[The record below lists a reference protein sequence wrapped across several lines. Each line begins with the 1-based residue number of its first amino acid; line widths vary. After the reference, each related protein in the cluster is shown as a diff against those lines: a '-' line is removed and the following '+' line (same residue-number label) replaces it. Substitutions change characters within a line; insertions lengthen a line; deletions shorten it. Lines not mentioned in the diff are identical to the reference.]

1 MEKKRFIVKKFIV
14 HYEIIFEKYYN
25 AVPGS
30 MEVKLNEKMSDKEGN
45 IYKVKNEDDAI
56 KYIDDFYYHNAESD
70 MVRLPKDFDG
80 DTRLDVIKV
89 IKK

>member
-1 MEKKRFIVKKFIV
+1 MKKFIV
-14 HYEIIFEKYYN
+14 HYEIVFEKYYN

-30 MEVKLNEKMSDKEGN
+30 MEVKLGEKMSDKEGN
-45 IYKVKNEDDAI
+45 IYKVQNEDDAI

>member
-1 MEKKRFIVKKFIV
+1 MKKFIV
-14 HYEIIFEKYYN
+14 HYEIVFEKYDN
-25 AVPGS
+25 AVQGS
-30 MEVKLNEKMSDKEGN
+30 MEVKLDEEMSDEEGN
-45 IYKVKNEDDAI
+45 IYKVKNEEDAM
-56 KYIDDFYYHNAESD
+56 KYVNDFYYHNAESD

>member
-1 MEKKRFIVKKFIV
+1 MKKFIV
-14 HYEIIFEKYYN
+14 HYEIVFEKYDN
-25 AVPGS
+25 AVQGS
-30 MEVKLNEKMSDKEGN
+30 MEVKLGEEMSDQDGN
-45 IYKVKNEDDAI
+45 IYKVKNEDDAM
-56 KYIDDFYYHNAESD
+56 KYVDDFYYHNAESD

>member
-1 MEKKRFIVKKFIV
+1 MKKFIV
-14 HYEIIFEKYYN
+14 HYEIVFEKYDN
-25 AVPGS
+25 AVQGS
-30 MEVKLNEKMSDKEGN
+30 MEVKLDEEMSDEEGN
-45 IYKVKNEDDAI
+45 IYKVKNEDDAM
-56 KYIDDFYYHNAESD
+56 KYVNDFYYHNAESD

>member
-1 MEKKRFIVKKFIV
+1 VKKFIV
-14 HYEIIFEKYYN
+14 HFKIFFEKHCN
-25 AVPGS
+25 AIPGS
-30 MEVKLNEKMSDKEGN
+30 MEVKLGEEMSDKEGN

-56 KYIDDFYYHNAESD
+56 KYINDFYYHNAESD

-80 DTRLDVIKV
+80 DTHLDVIKV

>member
-1 MEKKRFIVKKFIV
+1 MKNFIV
-14 HYEIIFEKYYN
+14 HYKIVFEKYNN

-30 MEVKLNEKMSDKEGN
+30 MEVKLGEEMSDHDGN
-45 IYKVKNEDDAI
+45 VYKVKNEDDAM
-56 KYIDDFYYHNAESD
+56 KYVNDFYYHNAESD
-70 MVRLPKDFDG
+70 MVRLPRDFDG

>member
-1 MEKKRFIVKKFIV
+1 MKKFIV
-14 HYEIIFEKYYN
+14 HYEIVFEKYDK

-30 MEVKLNEKMSDKEGN
+30 MEVKLGEEMSDKKCN

-56 KYIDDFYYHNAESD
+56 KYVNDFYFHNAESD
-70 MVRLPKDFDG
+70 MVKSHKDFDG

>member
-1 MEKKRFIVKKFIV
+1 MKKFIV
-14 HYEIIFEKYYN
+14 HYEIVFEKYDN
-25 AVPGS
+25 AVQGS
-30 MEVKLNEKMSDKEGN
+30 MEVKPDEEMSDEEGN
-45 IYKVKNEDDAI
+45 IYKVKNEEDAM
-56 KYIDDFYYHNAESD
+56 KYVNDFYYHNAESD

>member
-1 MEKKRFIVKKFIV
+1 MKKFIV
-14 HYEIIFEKYYN
+14 HFKIFFEKHCN
-25 AVPGS
+25 AIPGS
-30 MEVKLNEKMSDKEGN
+30 MEVKLGEEMSDKEGN

-56 KYIDDFYYHNAESD
+56 KYINDFYYHNAEGD

-80 DTRLDVIKV
+80 DTHLDVIKV

>member
-1 MEKKRFIVKKFIV
+1 MKKFIV
-14 HYEIIFEKYYN
+14 HFKIFFEKHCN
-25 AVPGS
+25 AIPGS
-30 MEVKLNEKMSDKEGN
+30 MEVKLGEEMSDKEGN

-56 KYIDDFYYHNAESD
+56 KYINDFYYHNAESD

-80 DTRLDVIKV
+80 ITHLDVIKV